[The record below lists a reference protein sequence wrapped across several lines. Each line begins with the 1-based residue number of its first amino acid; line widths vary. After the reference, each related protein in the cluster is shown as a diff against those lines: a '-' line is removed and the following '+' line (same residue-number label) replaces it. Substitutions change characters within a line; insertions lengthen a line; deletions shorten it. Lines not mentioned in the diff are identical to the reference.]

1 MGGRKKPSISQL
13 EKRMSKSERG
23 KAKKGKE
30 KKFEMTYDAAGE
42 LTQTSMDH
50 IIKEIKKMSYITP
63 YQVAIKFGFKIS
75 RAKNVLRELETQ
87 GIIKAVDKNRRVPIY
102 IAA

>member
-13 EKRMSKSERG
+13 EKRSSKSEKG
-23 KAKKGKE
+23 KGKKSKE

-42 LTQTSMDH
+42 LTQTSIDQ
-50 IIKEIKKMSYITP
+50 IIKELKKMSYITP
-63 YQVAIKFGFKIS
+63 YQVAVKFGFKIS
-75 RAKNVLRELETQ
+75 RAKSVLRELENQ

-102 IAA
+102 VAA